1 MANIK
6 IYVNFFIAL
15 CIGRIWYPLR
25 VMAYEQKLDLRQSQ
39 QLIMTPQLREAISM
53 LQLNNLDLAAY
64 LENELEHNPFLEKDE
79 STPEGEG
86 TSSEDRQDDYDSSDS
101 MESFDAGTSMADM
114 GSGGNSKFDNPDY
127 APENRVEDRKD
138 LRAHLMEQLAIA
150 ITEPRDK
157 MIAAL
162 IVDRLDESGY
172 LRETPQDIAES
183 LGCSVDRV
191 DRLLGILRQFDPTG
205 IFAYDL
211 PDCLALQLKEKN
223 RFDPAMQSLLDN
235 LKLLA
240 DAEFDKLKKICGVDD
255 DDLRDMIAEIRA
267 LNPKPASGFDY
278 TIAQTAIADVLM
290 EPLPKHVGGGWK
302 VKLNHETLPRVL
314 INQEYVAVIEKTAGS
329 KSEKKFLNDRL
340 HSANWLIRAM
350 DQRAQTILKVASSV
364 IEAQDGFFLY
374 GVEFLKPLTL
384 REIAEEVDVHESTV
398 SRVTIDKYIG
408 TPRGLFPLKYFFGS
422 GVSSGSAADGGGTD
436 IAAEAIKAKI
446 KNMIDAED
454 PKKILSDDALA
465 EMLQE
470 QKIDIARRTVA
481 KYREAMNIPS
491 SPGRRKQK
499 KHLIK

>member
-1 MANIK
+1 
-6 IYVNFFIAL
+6 
-15 CIGRIWYPLR
+15 
-25 VMAYEQKLDLRQSQ
+25 
-39 QLIMTPQLREAISM
+39 M

-79 STPEGEG
+79 SVPEGE
-86 TSSEDRQDDYDSSDS
+86 SETTQDAPPDNGDDQD
-101 MESFDAGTSMADM
+101 MDSFDAGTSMADM
-114 GSGGNSKFDNPDY
+114 GSGGSSKFENSDY
-127 APENRVEDRKD
+127 ELENRIEDKKD
-138 LRAHLMEQLAIA
+138 LRAHLMEQLAISV
-150 ITEPRDK
+150 TDERDK
-157 MIAAL
+157 IIAAL
-162 IVDRLDESGY
+162 MIDRLDESGY
-172 LRETPQDIAES
+172 LRETPDEIAAS
-183 LGCSVDRV
+183 LGCSIDRV
-191 DRLLGILRQFDPTG
+191 ERLLGVLRQFDPTG
-205 IFAYDL
+205 IFARDL
-211 PDCLALQLKEKN
+211 PDCLALQLQEKN
-223 RFDPAMQSLLDN
+223 RLDPAMQTLLDN

-240 DAEFDKLKKICGVDD
+240 DAEFDKLKKLCGVDD
-255 DDLRDMIAEIRA
+255 EDLRDMIGEIRA

-278 TIAQTAIADVLM
+278 VIAQTAIADVLM

-314 INQEYVAVIEKTAGS
+314 INQDYVAIVEKQADS
-329 KSEKKFLNDRL
+329 KTDKKFLNDRL

-350 DQRAQTILKVASSV
+350 DQRAQTILKVASAV
-364 IEAQDGFFLY
+364 VEAQYGFFLY

-422 GVSSGSAADGGGTD
+422 GVSSGGSGNTLSTGGTD

-454 PKKILSDDALA
+454 PKDILSDDALT
-465 EMLQE
+465 EMLQK
-470 QKIDIARRTVA
+470 QGIDIARRTVA